1 MFSKHMMFSVGT
13 GFGLVLALMVSLAVV
28 GLTQMSSI
36 NGRLERIVN
45 ENNKK
50 VELASSMRDSLRQR
64 IISMHTIVNTQ
75 DQFEKAE
82 ELQSFY
88 GYGTQFT
95 NARQKL
101 DHMLSNA
108 EEKAII
114 NRIRSLTLE
123 TQPKVVNVIE
133 LAMDNQRAEAL
144 QALHVGAIAQQKLVE
159 ALDAL
164 LSLQREAS
172 RLAVEEAAA
181 AYRNTQ
187 WLMIVLGTTLVLL
200 GIGIAAFVLRRANL
214 QTSQIE
220 RDQVKYKTLF
230 TTNSDGIVLLNEQG
244 FTDCNQAA
252 LDMFQI
258 PTVAEFCRQR
268 PLDLGPPMQADGS
281 PSDAFA
287 AQQIQAAME
296 HGHRNFEW
304 LGMKR
309 DGEIFPCDIA
319 LHSMLLD
326 GKVVV
331 QAIMR
336 DITERK
342 RNEDRFKAAYEAAM
356 EASRVKSQ
364 FVANVSH
371 EIRTPMNGIIGMVSL
386 LLDTKLNPDQRD
398 YAETVRSSAESLLAI
413 INNILDFSKIEAGKM
428 RLEIVAF
435 NLRDTVEEVAE
446 LLAERAQSKGLE
458 LVCDIPPTTP
468 MQLLGD
474 PGRIRQILT
483 NLIDNA
489 VKFTNHGEVVI
500 RVRLIDLDEDNAQLH
515 ISITDTGIGISPE
528 SQQRL
533 FQAFSQADGSTT
545 RKYGGTGL
553 GLTIS
558 KQLAEMMGGDI
569 GVISELNVGSTFWF
583 TTRVQKQIAHPQP
596 LPGAEAFHDT
606 RVLVASSSASLRESL
621 VHQLAAWRMR
631 PEEAANHL
639 EAFAKLSAAKA
650 KNQAFSLALIDNRL
664 TEDEGLTFSKAIQL
678 DPALKETHLVLLTSM
693 AQRLSDRELA
703 AAGIATQIPKPI
715 RLLRLCNALGIA
727 LGIAPQPDMRTPVP
741 GLRLATLPIR
751 VLVAEDNAVN
761 QKVVIYML
769 RKLGIR
775 ADVAANGLEALDALQ
790 RQSYDL
796 VLMDCQMPEMD
807 GFEASIEIR
816 HHELMSGRAQRTP
829 IVAMSANAR
838 IEDRERAIS
847 GGMNDYLVK
856 PVKVEDLE
864 SALKRWVPG
873 FTERYAAAQEEI
885 AVETHRATKGD
896 NPPIDMRKVE
906 SMCRDDEMA
915 RSELLTLYLSS
926 TQSLIEQLTAA
937 CAAQDHAK
945 AVARAHEIKGAS
957 AYIGAHEILEI
968 ARNMERAAKEDH
980 WEKVQEGMD
989 ELEPAFIRAWAFI
1002 NEIEINEQ
1010 ETGVRLQA
1018 AGDRH

>member
-1 MFSKHMMFSVGT
+1 MAT
-13 GFGLVLALMVSLAVV
+13 
-28 GLTQMSSI
+28 
-36 NGRLERIVN
+36 R
-45 ENNKK
+45 
-50 VELASSMRDSLRQR
+50 
-64 IISMHTIVNTQ
+64 
-75 DQFEKAE
+75 
-82 ELQSFY
+82 
-88 GYGTQFT
+88 
-95 NARQKL
+95 
-101 DHMLSNA
+101 
-108 EEKAII
+108 
-114 NRIRSLTLE
+114 
-123 TQPKVVNVIE
+123 TQPKVVHGLE
-133 LAMDNQRAEAL
+133 LAMDDRNQEALTTLHDDAIPAQQLLVAELDNMLALQRKASTDAAHEAAEA
-144 QALHVGAIAQQKLVE
+144 
-159 ALDAL
+159 
-164 LSLQREAS
+164 
-172 RLAVEEAAA
+172 
-181 AYRNTQ
+181 YRKTE
-187 WLMIVLGTTLVLL
+187 WLMILLGASMVLL
-200 GIGIAAFVLRRANL
+200 GLAIAIVVLRRASQ
-214 QTSQIE
+214 QTMEIVREQI
-220 RDQVKYKTLF
+220 KYKTLF
-230 TTNSDGIVLLNEQG
+230 AANSDGIVLLNEQG

-258 PTVAEFCRQR
+258 PTVAEFRRQR
-268 PLDLGPPMQADGS
+268 PLDLGPPTQADGS
-281 PSDAFA
+281 PSEVFA

-319 LHSMLLD
+319 LHSMVLD

-342 RNEDRFKAAYEAAM
+342 RNEERFKAAYEAAM

-371 EIRTPMNGIIGMVSL
+371 EIRTPMNGIIGMVGL

-413 INNILDFSKIEAGKM
+413 INHILDFSKIEAGKM

-458 LVCDIPPTTP
+458 LVCDIPPATP
-468 MQLLGD
+468 VQLLGD

-489 VKFTNHGEVVI
+489 VKFTPYGEVVI

-528 SQQRL
+528 NQQRL

-545 RKYGGTGL
+545 RKFGGTGL
-553 GLTIS
+553 GLAIS

-569 GVISELNVGSTFWF
+569 GVISEANVGSTFWF
-583 TTRVQKQIAHPQP
+583 TTRVQKQSAPSQP
-596 LPGAEAFHDT
+596 LPLVDAFHDT
-606 RVLVASSSASLRESL
+606 RVLVASSSASLRECL

-639 EAFAKLSAAKA
+639 EAFAKLGAAKA
-650 KNQAFSLALIDNRL
+650 KNQAFSLTLIDSRL
-664 TEDEGLTFSKAIQL
+664 TEDEGLSLANAIQL
-678 DPALKETHLVLLTSM
+678 DPALKETHLVLLTGM
-693 AQRLSDRELA
+693 AQRLSAHALA
-703 AAGIATQIPKPI
+703 AAGIATQIPKPVKLM
-715 RLLRLCNALGIA
+715 RLSNALAGA
-727 LGIAPQPDMRTPVP
+727 LGIAPQPDMRAPAP
-741 GLRLATLPIR
+741 GLRLATLPVR

-790 RQSYDL
+790 RLPYDL

-838 IEDRERAIS
+838 IEDRERAMS
-847 GGMNDYLVK
+847 GGMDDYLVK

-885 AVETHRATKGD
+885 SVETQRATSGD

-906 SMCRDDEMA
+906 GMFRNDEKA
-915 RSELLTLYLSS
+915 QSELLALYLSS

-937 CAAQDHAK
+937 CAAQERAK
-945 AVARAHEIKGAS
+945 AVGRAHEIKGAS
-957 AYIGAHEILEI
+957 AYIGAHEIREI
-968 ARNMERAAKEDH
+968 ARNMEHAAKVDN

-989 ELEPAFIRAWAFI
+989 ELEPAFIRAWAFV
-1002 NEIEINEQ
+1002 NEIEIRGQ
-1010 ETGVRLQA
+1010 ESGVGHQA
-1018 AGDRH
+1018 TGDRH